1 MHACV
6 WPCARAAARG
16 AMRALARV
24 YPSHLVTTPL
34 RTCAVLPNRQV
45 LGLAARLPAHVLR
58 QNCGQQAQGRG
69 RDRVNGVEPSPA
81 SSCRA
86 RGARGRSAAPNGW
99 VASTHPHP
107 LEPTPLSARAGV
119 QGRAAES
126 GASCCS
132 PEVLVRGPKRPHGT
146 AAEGAEQEAHG
157 ASTVRRCALSWAAW
171 CRAAW
176 PKCENA
182 SKEMGAT
189 APTATESN

>member
-1 MHACV
+1 
-6 WPCARAAARG
+6 
-16 AMRALARV
+16 MRALARV

-86 RGARGRSAAPNGW
+86 RGARGRSAAPRGW
-99 VASTHPHP
+99 VASTHQKPI
-107 LEPTPLSARAGV
+107 ARAGV
-119 QGRAAES
+119 RDGPQNLV
-126 GASCCS
+126 SCCS

-157 ASTVRRCALSWAAW
+157 ASSVRRCALSWAAW